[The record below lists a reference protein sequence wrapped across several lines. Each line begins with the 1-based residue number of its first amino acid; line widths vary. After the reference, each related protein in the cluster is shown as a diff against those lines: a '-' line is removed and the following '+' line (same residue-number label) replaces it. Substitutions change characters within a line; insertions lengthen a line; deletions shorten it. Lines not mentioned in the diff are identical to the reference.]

1 MKKNLDYIETK
12 IGEYSTNMKSPTGE
26 EIVTESKQ
34 ITTTVADR
42 TSPVLRPTK
51 SRSNSSS
58 SSLTSYQDLP
68 TSLHESFNACR
79 NRITNQLERSFEQRH
94 EQREEATMTES
105 FLERVDNESPNI
117 YSSSP
122 QQQQQQQPQS
132 NNSVDNDLM
141 SSTLRRTYAS
151 PYLE

>member
-1 MKKNLDYIETK
+1 MKT
-12 IGEYSTNMKSPTGE
+12 SPTGE

-34 ITTTVADR
+34 ITTTTVADR

-105 FLERVDNESPNI
+105 FLERVENESPNI

-122 QQQQQQQPQS
+122 QQQQQQPQS
-132 NNSVDNDLM
+132 TNSVDNDLM

>member
-1 MKKNLDYIETK
+1 MK
-12 IGEYSTNMKSPTGE
+12 SSPTGE

-34 ITTTVADR
+34 ITTTTNVADR

-79 NRITNQLERSFEQRH
+79 NRITNQLERSFEQRN

-122 QQQQQQQPQS
+122 QQQQQQQQHQS
-132 NNSVDNDLM
+132 TNLVDNDLM
-141 SSTLRRTYAS
+141 SSTLRRAYAS